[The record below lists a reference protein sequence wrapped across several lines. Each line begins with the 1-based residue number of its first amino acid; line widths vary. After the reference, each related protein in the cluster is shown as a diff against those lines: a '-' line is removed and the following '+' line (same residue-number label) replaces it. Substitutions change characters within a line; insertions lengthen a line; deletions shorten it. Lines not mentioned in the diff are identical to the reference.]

1 MAEKGVAEME
11 TNKILKHYAMD
22 VSTFK
27 RAVGME
33 TSKRLKAL
41 LIAVVVVGW
50 GAIVANIYLNFFE
63 KSVQPNTT
71 SLDLVSGQTQ
81 HVSR

>member
-1 MAEKGVAEME
+1 ME

-50 GAIVANIYLNFFE
+50 GAIGANIYLSFSKKPF
-63 KSVQPNTT
+63 QPNTT
-71 SLDLVSGQTQ
+71 DLDMVSGQTQ

>member
-1 MAEKGVAEME
+1 MVEKGVAE
-11 TNKILKHYAMD
+11 
-22 VSTFK
+22 
-27 RAVGME
+27 ME

-50 GAIVANIYLNFFE
+50 GAIGTNIYLNFSKKPF
-63 KSVQPNTT
+63 QPNTT
-71 SLDLVSGQTQ
+71 GLDMVSGQTQ

>member
-1 MAEKGVAEME
+1 
-11 TNKILKHYAMD
+11 
-22 VSTFK
+22 
-27 RAVGME
+27 ME
-33 TSKRLKAL
+33 TSKRLNAL

-81 HVSR
+81 HAHR